1 MRLGLKESF
10 DFEVTEANQLLFC
23 EAGGDINPLHIDD
36 EFARG
41 QGYPGRVVYGML
53 QGAVYSQLIGVYL
66 PGKYCLLQDM
76 KISFMAPVFIGDVL
90 TVTGEVKDV
99 DERYQRIRIKAMMR
113 NQDGRKVSR
122 ALIDVGLSK

>member
-1 MRLGLKESF
+1 
-10 DFEVTEANQLLFC
+10 
-23 EAGGDINPLHIDD
+23 
-36 EFARG
+36 
-41 QGYPGRVVYGML
+41 ML

>member
-1 MRLGLKESF
+1 
-10 DFEVTEANQLLFC
+10 
-23 EAGGDINPLHIDD
+23 
-36 EFARG
+36 
-41 QGYPGRVVYGML
+41 
-53 QGAVYSQLIGVYL
+53 
-66 PGKYCLLQDM
+66 M